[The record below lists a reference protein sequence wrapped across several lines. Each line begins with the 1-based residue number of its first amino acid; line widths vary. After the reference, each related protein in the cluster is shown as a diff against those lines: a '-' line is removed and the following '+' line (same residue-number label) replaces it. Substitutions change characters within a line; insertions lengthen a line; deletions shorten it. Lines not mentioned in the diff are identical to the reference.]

1 MRVLKIL
8 RRSLLVI
15 FLVISLAWNVATTA
29 FEWAYNAT
37 FSLVSSAVSLVLDGN
52 ELKSSVKHQLDSK
65 TKDLDRLAKRIS
77 AADADIIA
85 KERKIANMSSNVLK
99 LEQEIKSVSDEVLDL
114 GTQNQSLKRVITVK
128 DVELKNKTSQLK
140 TTEAK
145 VVKVQ
150 NRLMSLQETLRKS
163 QNDILKINN
172 EKNMVIAERNA
183 LKGEVQ
189 KKQAL
194 INRAEQ
200 TIQRQNNEVVSN
212 ANKLERLEG
221 SNINLQDKLSK
232 SEFKVSDLD
241 AQNKSLAADSIKLQN
256 TVKSQTQALNEF
268 DTRVTLQRTK
278 LLELENLNGSL
289 GNKLDFYKRAN
300 RDVSTKITQLSDNIN
315 KRIITRIG
323 RNLGAM
329 PAESIPVAGIGVTLT
344 MMYLEIQDACSTL
357 SDISDFTEEMGYEK
371 DGGGAEFC
379 SLKQS
384 DLKRLINKNK
394 YNLEDCL
401 SRVSEDDYEGIQ
413 TCINDN

>member
-128 DVELKNKTSQLK
+128 DVELQNKTSQLK

-212 ANKLERLEG
+212 ANKLERLES

-241 AQNKSLAADSIKLQN
+241 AQNKSLAADSKKLQD

-401 SRVSEDDYEGIQ
+401 SRVSEGDYEGIQ

>member
-194 INRAEQ
+194 INRADQ
-200 TIQRQNNEVVSN
+200 TIRRQNNEVVAN
-212 ANKLERLEG
+212 ANKLERLES

>member
-241 AQNKSLAADSIKLQN
+241 AQNKSLAADSKKLQD

>member
-194 INRAEQ
+194 INRADQ
-200 TIQRQNNEVVSN
+200 TIRRQNNEVVAN

-241 AQNKSLAADSIKLQN
+241 AQNKSLAADSKKLQD

>member
-1 MRVLKIL
+1 
-8 RRSLLVI
+8 
-15 FLVISLAWNVATTA
+15 
-29 FEWAYNAT
+29 
-37 FSLVSSAVSLVLDGN
+37 
-52 ELKSSVKHQLDSK
+52 
-65 TKDLDRLAKRIS
+65 
-77 AADADIIA
+77 
-85 KERKIANMSSNVLK
+85 
-99 LEQEIKSVSDEVLDL
+99 
-114 GTQNQSLKRVITVK
+114 
-128 DVELKNKTSQLK
+128 
-140 TTEAK
+140 
-145 VVKVQ
+145 
-150 NRLMSLQETLRKS
+150 
-163 QNDILKINN
+163 
-172 EKNMVIAERNA
+172 MVIAERNA

-212 ANKLERLEG
+212 ANKLERLES
-221 SNINLQDKLSK
+221 SNINLRDKLSK

-241 AQNKSLAADSIKLQN
+241 AQNKNLAADSIKLQD

-289 GNKLDFYKRAN
+289 SNKLDFYKRVN
-300 RDVSTKITQLSDNIN
+300 RDFSTKITQLSDNIN

-357 SDISDFTEEMGYEK
+357 SDISDFTEKMGYEK
-371 DGGGAEFC
+371 DSGGAEFC

-401 SRVSEDDYEGIQ
+401 SRVSEGDYEGIQ

>member
-15 FLVISLAWNVATTA
+15 FLIVSLAWNVATTA

-114 GTQNQSLKRVITVK
+114 GKQNQSLKRVITVK

-172 EKNMVIAERNA
+172 EKNMVIAERNT

-194 INRAEQ
+194 INRADQ
-200 TIQRQNNEVVSN
+200 TIQRQNNEVMSKV
-212 ANKLERLEG
+212 NKLERLES

-232 SEFKVSDLD
+232 SEFKASDLD
-241 AQNKSLAADSIKLQN
+241 AQNKSLSADSIKLQD
-256 TVKSQTQALNEF
+256 TVKTQTQALNEL
-268 DTRVTLQRTK
+268 DTRVNLQRTK
-278 LLELENLNGSL
+278 LLELERNTSWDTFPMVAPRYT
-289 GNKLDFYKRAN
+289 KSTAPKRH
-300 RDVSTKITQLSDNIN
+300 
-315 KRIITRIG
+315 
-323 RNLGAM
+323 
-329 PAESIPVAGIGVTLT
+329 
-344 MMYLEIQDACSTL
+344 
-357 SDISDFTEEMGYEK
+357 
-371 DGGGAEFC
+371 
-379 SLKQS
+379 LK
-384 DLKRLINKNK
+384 
-394 YNLEDCL
+394 YCL
-401 SRVSEDDYEGIQ
+401 MI
-413 TCINDN
+413 

>member
-241 AQNKSLAADSIKLQN
+241 AQNKSLAADSKKLQD

-357 SDISDFTEEMGYEK
+357 NDISDFTEEMGYEK